1 MQAKLPFWLKTL
13 YGSGDWGIA
22 SIGMMRSI
30 FYAIYLTDVVGIEP
44 RLASLGALAGI
55 VWDAINDPLIG
66 MLSDRV
72 KSKLGRRRPFLL
84 WFAVPFGLS
93 FVMLWSAPNWESQ
106 VGLLI
111 YVTLAFMISDTLTT
125 LVAVPYLSLTPDL
138 TQNYDERTSLS
149 SFRTVFQLL
158 GAMIV
163 VIAAPMIVDAVIL
176 GGGSQQ
182 QGFMTAGAVFGAIGA
197 LPLLLIGLFV
207 RERYASVAEQQETL
221 SFRETLKLAWQNI
234 PFRYAAG
241 IYMFN
246 WSAVDMVA
254 ITFPFFLL
262 YWVAGGDLLAK
273 INILGVDLALES
285 AFFGVMMFVCILFV
299 PFWLRVSKRFNKIQA
314 YIAGMAAWIVV
325 QLLIFTIQPGETNYL
340 MLIAALAGIGV
351 SAAYILPD
359 SILPDVIE
367 WDELRTGR
375 RQEGIYYGIRTL
387 IRKLT
392 GAGVIFVTLQILGWS
407 GYQAPP
413 DGATQFQQPEAAL
426 FMIRAMDSFIGA
438 GILLGTI
445 ILAWS
450 YPLTREKYQRIQ
462 KLLAVR
468 RNKNAESAQESVS

>member
-1 MQAKLPFWLKTL
+1 MTRKLPLWLKVL

-22 SIGMMRSI
+22 SISMMRSI

-44 RLASLGALAGI
+44 RLASLGALVGI
-55 VWDAINDPLIG
+55 VWDAVNDPLIG

-84 WFAVPFGLS
+84 WFAFPFGLS

-125 LVAVPYLSLTPDL
+125 LVAVPYYSLTPEL

-149 SFRTVFQLL
+149 SFRSVFQLVS
-158 GAMIV
+158 AMV
-163 VIAAPMIVDAVIL
+163 VVVSAPMIVDAIMA
-176 GGGSQQ
+176 GGGTQQ
-182 QGFMTAGAVFGAIGA
+182 QGFMAAGAVFGAIGA
-197 LPLLLIGLFV
+197 LPLFLIGLFI
-207 RERYASVAEQQETL
+207 RERFAAEAIEHEAL
-221 SFRETLKLAWQNI
+221 SLRETLKLAWQNV
-234 PFRYAAG
+234 PFRYAVG

-262 YWVAGGDLLAK
+262 YWVAQGDLLAK
-273 INILGVDLALES
+273 ITLFSVDLALES
-285 AFFGVMMFVCILFV
+285 AFFGVLMGVCVLFV
-299 PFWLRVSKRFNKIQA
+299 PFWLWVSKRQNKIRA

-325 QLLIFTIQPGETNYL
+325 QLLIFTIQPGETSY
-340 MLIAALAGIGV
+340 MLTLAALAGIGV

-367 WDELRTGR
+367 WDELRTRR

-392 GAGVIFVTLQILGWS
+392 GAGVIFITLQILGWS

-413 DGATQFQQPEAAL
+413 EGVLQFQQSESAL
-426 FMIRAMDSFIGA
+426 FMIRVMDSFIGA
-438 GILLGTI
+438 IILMGTI

-450 YPLTREKYQRIQ
+450 YPLTREKYQKIQ
-462 KLLAVR
+462 KLLAIR
-468 RNKNAESAQESVS
+468 RNKSAETA

>member
-1 MQAKLPFWLKTL
+1 MSRKLPFWLKTL

-22 SIGMMRSI
+22 SISMMRSI

-44 RLASLGALAGI
+44 RLASLGALVGI
-55 VWDAINDPLIG
+55 VWDAVNDPIIG

-84 WFAVPFGLS
+84 WFAFPFGLS
-93 FVMLWSAPNWESQ
+93 FVMLWSAPNWDSQ
-106 VGLLI
+106 VALLI

-125 LVAVPYLSLTPDL
+125 LVAVPYYSLTPEL

-149 SFRTVFQLL
+149 SFRSVFQLL
-158 GAMIV
+158 SAMV
-163 VIAAPMIVDAVIL
+163 VVVSAPMIVDAVIS
-176 GGGSQQ
+176 GGGTQQ
-182 QGFMTAGAVFGAIGA
+182 QGFLTAGAVFGAIGS
-197 LPLLLIGLFV
+197 LPLFLIGLFI
-207 RERYASVAEQQETL
+207 RERFAEDTQEQEEL
-221 SFRETLKLAWQNI
+221 SFRETLKLAWQNV
-234 PFRYAAG
+234 PFRYAVG

-246 WSAVDMVA
+246 WSAVDMVS

-262 YWVAGGDLLAK
+262 YWVAQGDLLAK

-285 AFFGVMMFVCILFV
+285 AFFGVLMLVCVLFV
-299 PFWLRVSKRFNKIQA
+299 PFWLWLSKRQNKIRA
-314 YIAGMAAWIVV
+314 YILGMAAWVVV
-325 QLLIFTIQPGETNYL
+325 QVLIFTIQPGETSY
-340 MLIAALAGIGV
+340 MLFLAGLAGIGV

-392 GAGVIFVTLQILGWS
+392 GALIIFITLQILGWS

-413 DGATQFQQPEAAL
+413 ENVTVYQQPESAL
-426 FMIRAMDSFIGA
+426 FMIRLMDSFIGA
-438 GILLGTI
+438 AILAGTI

-450 YPLTREKYQRIQ
+450 YPLTREKYQKIQ

-468 RNKNAESAQESVS
+468 RNENAETT

>member
-1 MQAKLPFWLKTL
+1 MSKRLPFWLKAF

-22 SIGMMRSI
+22 SISMMRSI

-44 RLASLGALAGI
+44 RLASLGALVGI
-55 VWDAINDPLIG
+55 VWDAVNDPLIG

-72 KSKLGRRRPFLL
+72 KSRLGRRRPFLL
-84 WFAVPFGLS
+84 WFAFPFGLS

-125 LVAVPYLSLTPDL
+125 LVAVPYLSLTPEL

-149 SFRTVFQLL
+149 SFRTVFQLAS
-158 GAMIV
+158 AMVV
-163 VIAAPMIVDAVIL
+163 VIAAPMIVDSVML
-176 GGGSQQ
+176 GGGTQQ
-182 QGFMTAGAVFGAIGA
+182 QGFMTAGAAFGAIGS
-197 LPLLLIGLFV
+197 LPLFLIGLFV
-207 RERYASVAEQQETL
+207 RERFASATAEQESL
-221 SFRETLKLAWQNI
+221 SFRETLKLAWQNV
-234 PFRYAAG
+234 PFRYAVG

-254 ITFPFFLL
+254 ITFPFFLQ
-262 YWVAGGDLLAK
+262 YWVARGNLLAK
-273 INILGVDLALES
+273 IRLFGIDLALES

-299 PFWLRVSKRFNKIQA
+299 PFWLRISKRYNKVGA

-325 QLLIFTIQPGETNYL
+325 QLMVFTIQPGETTYL
-340 MLIAALAGIGV
+340 LVIAGLAGIGV
-351 SAAYILPD
+351 SAAYVLPD

-367 WDELRTGR
+367 WDELRTRR

-392 GAGVIFVTLQILGWS
+392 GALVIFITLQILGWS
-407 GYQAPP
+407 GYQSPP
-413 DGATQFQQPEAAL
+413 DGAVQFQQPASAL
-426 FMIRAMDSFIGA
+426 FMIRMMDSFISA
-438 GILLGTI
+438 AILMGTI
-445 ILAWS
+445 IIAWS
-450 YPLTREKYQRIQ
+450 YPLTRERYQKIQ

-468 RNKNAESAQESVS
+468 RNKNVETT

>member
-1 MQAKLPFWLKTL
+1 MSRKLPFWLKTL

-22 SIGMMRSI
+22 SISMMRSI

-44 RLASLGALAGI
+44 RLASLGALVGI
-55 VWDAINDPLIG
+55 VWDAVNDPIIG

-84 WFAVPFGLS
+84 WFAFPFGLS
-93 FVMLWSAPNWESQ
+93 FVMLWSAPNWDSQ
-106 VGLLI
+106 VALLI

-125 LVAVPYLSLTPDL
+125 LVAVPYYSLTPEL

-149 SFRTVFQLL
+149 SFRSVFQLL
-158 GAMIV
+158 SAMV
-163 VIAAPMIVDAVIL
+163 VVVSAPMIVDAVIS
-176 GGGSQQ
+176 GGGTQQ
-182 QGFMTAGAVFGAIGA
+182 QGFLTAGAVFGAIGS
-197 LPLLLIGLFV
+197 LPLFLIGLFI
-207 RERYASVAEQQETL
+207 RERFAEDTQEQEEL
-221 SFRETLKLAWQNI
+221 SFRETLKLAWQNV
-234 PFRYAAG
+234 PFRYAVG

-246 WSAVDMVA
+246 WSAVDMVS

-262 YWVAGGDLLAK
+262 YWVAQGDLLAK

-285 AFFGVMMFVCILFV
+285 AFFGVLMLVCVLFV
-299 PFWLRVSKRFNKIQA
+299 PFWLWLSKRQNKIRA
-314 YIAGMAAWIVV
+314 YILGMAAWVVV
-325 QLLIFTIQPGETNYL
+325 QVLIFTIQPGETSY
-340 MLIAALAGIGV
+340 MLFLAGLAGIGV

-392 GAGVIFVTLQILGWS
+392 GALIIFITLQILGWS

-413 DGATQFQQPEAAL
+413 ENVTVYQQPESAL
-426 FMIRAMDSFIGA
+426 FMIRLMDSFIGA
-438 GILLGTI
+438 AILAGTI

-450 YPLTREKYQRIQ
+450 YPLTREKYQKIQ

-468 RNKNAESAQESVS
+468 RNKNAETT

>member
-1 MQAKLPFWLKTL
+1 
-13 YGSGDWGIA
+13 
-22 SIGMMRSI
+22 MMRSI

-44 RLASLGALAGI
+44 RLASLGALVGI
-55 VWDAINDPLIG
+55 VWDAINDPIIG

-84 WFAVPFGLS
+84 WFAFPFGLS

-106 VGLLI
+106 IGLLI

-125 LVAVPYLSLTPDL
+125 LVAVPYYSLTPEL

-149 SFRTVFQLL
+149 SFRSVFQLVS
-158 GAMIV
+158 AMV
-163 VIAAPMIVDAVIL
+163 VVVAAPMIVDAVIL
-176 GGGSQQ
+176 GGGTQQ

-197 LPLLLIGLFV
+197 LPLFIIGLSI
-207 RERYASVAEQQETL
+207 RERFASEAIEQDTL

-234 PFRYAAG
+234 PFRYAVG

-262 YWVAGGDLLAK
+262 YWVAQGNLLAK
-273 INILGVDLALES
+273 INLFGVDLALES
-285 AFFGVMMFVCILFV
+285 AFFGVMMFSCVLFV
-299 PFWLRVSKRFNKIQA
+299 PFWLWISKRQNKIRA

-325 QLLIFTIQPGETNYL
+325 ELLIFTIQPGETTY
-340 MLIAALAGIGV
+340 MLTLAAFAGIGV

-392 GAGVIFVTLQILGWS
+392 GALVIFVTLQILGWS

-413 DGATQFQQPEAAL
+413 ENATTYQQPESAL
-426 FMIRAMDSFIGA
+426 FMIRMMDSFISA
-438 GILLGTI
+438 LILTGTI

-450 YPLTREKYQRIQ
+450 YPLTREKYQKIQ
-462 KLLAVR
+462 RLLTIR
-468 RNKNAESAQESVS
+468 RSKKAETT

>member
-1 MQAKLPFWLKTL
+1 MSVKLPFWLKTL

-55 VWDAINDPLIG
+55 VWDAINDPIIG
-66 MLSDRV
+66 ILSDRM

-84 WFAVPFGLS
+84 WFAFPFGLS
-93 FVMLWSAPNWESQ
+93 FIMLWSAPNWDSQ
-106 VGLLI
+106 VALLL

-125 LVAVPYLSLTPDL
+125 LVAVPYLSLTPEL

-158 GAMIV
+158 GAMTV
-163 VIAAPMIVDAVIL
+163 VISAPMIVDAVIL

-182 QGFMTAGAVFGAIGA
+182 QGFMAAGAVFGAIGA
-197 LPLLLIGLFV
+197 FPLFLIGLFV
-207 RERYASVAEQQETL
+207 RERFASEATEQELL
-221 SFRETLKLAWQNI
+221 SFRETLNLAWQNI
-234 PFRYAAG
+234 PFRYAVG

-246 WSAVDMVA
+246 WSAVDMVS

-262 YWVAGGDLLAK
+262 YWVAEGNLLAK
-273 INILGVDLALES
+273 VNFLGVDLALES
-285 AFFGVMMFVCILFV
+285 AFFGVLMFVCILFV
-299 PFWLRVSKRFNKIQA
+299 PFWLWLSKRRNKIQA
-314 YIAGMAAWIVV
+314 YIIGMAAWVVV
-325 QLLIFTIQPGETNYL
+325 QALIFTIQPGDTSY
-340 MLIAALAGIGV
+340 MLFLAALAGVGV

-392 GAGVIFVTLQILGWS
+392 GALIIFVTLQVLGWS
-407 GYQAPP
+407 GYQSPAENVNVY
-413 DGATQFQQPEAAL
+413 QQPASAL
-426 FMIRAMDSFIGA
+426 FMIRMMVSFIGA
-438 GILLGTI
+438 AILLGTI
-445 ILAWS
+445 VIAWS
-450 YPLTREKYQRIQ
+450 YPLTRERYQRIQ
-462 KLLAVR
+462 RLLSIR
-468 RNKNAESAQESVS
+468 RNKNAKTT

>member
-1 MQAKLPFWLKTL
+1 
-13 YGSGDWGIA
+13 
-22 SIGMMRSI
+22 MMRSI

-44 RLASLGALAGI
+44 RLASLGALVGI
-55 VWDAINDPLIG
+55 VWDAVNDPLIG

-84 WFAVPFGLS
+84 WFAFPFGLS

-125 LVAVPYLSLTPDL
+125 LVAVPYYSLTPEL

-149 SFRTVFQLL
+149 SFRSVFQLVS
-158 GAMIV
+158 AMV
-163 VIAAPMIVDAVIL
+163 VVVSAPMIVDAIMA
-176 GGGSQQ
+176 GGGTQQ
-182 QGFMTAGAVFGAIGA
+182 QGFMAAGAVFGTIGA
-197 LPLLLIGLFV
+197 LPLFLIGLFI
-207 RERYASVAEQQETL
+207 RERFAAEAIEHEAL
-221 SFRETLKLAWQNI
+221 SLRETLKLAWQNV
-234 PFRYAAG
+234 PFRYAVG

-262 YWVAGGDLLAK
+262 YWVAQGDLLAK
-273 INILGVDLALES
+273 ITLFSVDLALES
-285 AFFGVMMFVCILFV
+285 AFFGVLMGVCVLFV
-299 PFWLRVSKRFNKIQA
+299 PFWLWVSKRQNKIRA
-314 YIAGMAAWIVV
+314 YIAGMAAWILV
-325 QLLIFTIQPGETNYL
+325 QLLIFTIQPGETNY
-340 MLIAALAGIGV
+340 MLTLAALAGIGV

-367 WDELRTGR
+367 WDELRTRR

-392 GAGVIFVTLQILGWS
+392 GAGVIFITLQILGWS

-413 DGATQFQQPEAAL
+413 EGVLQFQQSESAL
-426 FMIRAMDSFIGA
+426 FMIRVMDSFIGA
-438 GILLGTI
+438 IILMGTI

-450 YPLTREKYQRIQ
+450 YPLTREKYQKIQ
-462 KLLAVR
+462 KLLAIR
-468 RNKNAESAQESVS
+468 RNKSAETA

>member
-1 MQAKLPFWLKTL
+1 
-13 YGSGDWGIA
+13 
-22 SIGMMRSI
+22 MMRSI

-44 RLASLGALAGI
+44 RLASLGALVGI
-55 VWDAINDPLIG
+55 VWDAVNDPLIG

-84 WFAVPFGLS
+84 WFAFPFGLS

-125 LVAVPYLSLTPDL
+125 LVAVPYYSLTPEL

-149 SFRTVFQLL
+149 SFRSVFQLVS
-158 GAMIV
+158 AMV
-163 VIAAPMIVDAVIL
+163 VVVSAPMIVDAIMA
-176 GGGSQQ
+176 GGGTQQ
-182 QGFMTAGAVFGAIGA
+182 QGFMAAGAVFGAIGA
-197 LPLLLIGLFV
+197 LPLFLIGLFI
-207 RERYASVAEQQETL
+207 RERFAAEAIEHEAL
-221 SFRETLKLAWQNI
+221 SLRETLKLAWQNV
-234 PFRYAAG
+234 PFRYAVG

-262 YWVAGGDLLAK
+262 YWVAQGDLLAK
-273 INILGVDLALES
+273 ITLFSVDFALES
-285 AFFGVMMFVCILFV
+285 AFFGVLMGVCVLFV
-299 PFWLRVSKRFNKIQA
+299 PFWLWVSKRQNKIRA
-314 YIAGMAAWIVV
+314 YIAGMAAWILV
-325 QLLIFTIQPGETNYL
+325 QLLIFTIQPGETNY
-340 MLIAALAGIGV
+340 MLTLAALAGIGV

-367 WDELRTGR
+367 WDELRTRR

-392 GAGVIFVTLQILGWS
+392 GAGVIFITLQILGWS

-413 DGATQFQQPEAAL
+413 EGVLQFQQSESAL
-426 FMIRAMDSFIGA
+426 FMIRVMDSFIGA
-438 GILLGTI
+438 IILMGTI

-450 YPLTREKYQRIQ
+450 YPLTREKYQKIQ
-462 KLLAVR
+462 KLLAIR
-468 RNKNAESAQESVS
+468 RNKSAETA